1 MNHPSAWTRFVDTL
15 VLTAFGAALFVA
27 VALLRRFRRA

>member
-1 MNHPSAWTRFVDTL
+1 MSRPSAWMRFVDTL
-15 VLTAFGAALFVA
+15 VLTAFGAALFVV